1 MAEPIEVVLFIGIEK
16 SEVPQASK
24 LFWQAFSQKIESFLG
39 PKTKGE
45 AYIAKVLNTKN
56 IFVAKDKR
64 NNLVGLSGFRN
75 FNGGVVGGTMSD
87 LIAIYGTVGAIWRMP
102 LLHLISRK
110 ENSNVLHLDA
120 LCVEKKSQYKGVGR
134 KIILFAKK
142 FAKSQALEAVELDV
156 MSNNMAAVKFYRALD
171 FNIIAEDRKGFL
183 STLFGIK
190 SIYRMRLD
198 L

>member
-16 SEVPQASK
+16 SDVPQASK

-39 PKTKGE
+39 PH
-45 AYIAKVLNTKN
+45 TKN

-75 FNGGVVGGTMSD
+75 LNGGVVGGTMSD

-156 MSNNMAAVKFYRALD
+156 MSDNMSAVKFYHALD

-183 STLFGIK
+183 STVFGIK